1 MEKDLH
7 IGLDIGSVSVD
18 ACVIDKGHN
27 ILWTDYVRHKGQPA
41 QVSLSTLNDIILEFG
56 EERIKSISVTGSGG
70 RQIAEALSAHS
81 VNEIIAQARATME
94 LYPSVRT
101 IIEIGGEDSKLIL
114 LTDPDDKGRRSIED
128 FATNSICAAGTG
140 SFLDQQASRLGV
152 SIEEEFSRLALKS
165 LNPPRIAGR
174 CSVFAKTDM
183 IHLQQE
189 ATPDYDIIAGLCFAM
204 ARNFKSTIG
213 KGKEILKPVS
223 FQGGVSANLGMRRA
237 FKEVLELSSDE
248 FIIPEHYAIMGA
260 IGSALYHIDEGAK
273 ENYRGLNGLEDY
285 IKREKPL
292 SEGLKP
298 LVFREESYNYGEVYT
313 NLPEGEKIDAFMGVD
328 VGSISTNVVVIDRE
342 GRVLSKRYLM
352 TAGRPI
358 EAVNQGIREVGGEIG
373 DKVNILGV
381 GTTGSGRYLIADY
394 IGADVVRNEITAQAT
409 ASAFIDPK
417 VDTIFEIGG
426 QDSKFISLENGVVV
440 DFEMN
445 KVCAAGTGSFLEEQ
459 AEKLN
464 VNIKE
469 EFSRLALSATNPCD
483 LGERCT
489 VFMETALVHNQ
500 QHGARKEDLLAGLAY
515 SIVINYLNRVV
526 GDKRVGN
533 HIFFQGGTAFNKA
546 VISAFEAI
554 TGKNITVPPHH
565 EVTGAIGMALI
576 ARDNH
581 SGGKST
587 FKGFDI
593 YKRKYELSSFI
604 CSDCANR
611 CEVHQVLVENE
622 NPLYYGSRCEKY
634 EIDRVKKEHKFPDLF
649 RERKKLLET
658 VYNKS
663 IENGVERGIIGF
675 PRMLLYHELYPFWKA
690 FFTEL
695 GFRVIRS
702 KPTNK
707 DIIHNGVEAVASE
720 SCFPV
725 KVAHGH
731 VIDLLDKEIDFMLIP
746 SHITMSGETDMVDK
760 PFVCPYV
767 QTIPYVIEA
776 ALRLKEKGVKV
787 LTPRIFFHRGVG
799 YLKRELGRFARV
811 LGVSRIEIN
820 RAVDIAMSSLNEF
833 YKRLVENGKKALE
846 LLSGDEKGIVI
857 ISRPYNGCDFGIN
870 LNLPKKLLEL
880 GVLPIPMDYLD
891 LDSIKLKGKWDNL
904 YWRYSQKIL
913 SAVEIVRNHKKL
925 YPLYITNFGC
935 GPDSFIQKY
944 FRYAMGEKPSLI
956 IEVDEHSAD
965 VGAITRCEAF
975 LDSINNVVTKD
986 RYDIEPVSIISLN
999 GREKKTIW
1007 IPYMCDQAFALKAAF
1022 IANGV
1027 PAEVMPEP
1035 DDETLFWGR
1044 KYTTGKECYPAIIT
1058 TGDMVKLL
1066 LKPNFDREN
1075 AIFFMPSGSGPCRF
1089 GQYNTLQRLVL
1100 KELGYENIP
1109 IYSPNQGKSLY
1120 DDLGI
1125 VGNDFKRKA
1134 WWGVVAI
1141 DYLEKFLLQ
1150 LRPYEVNKG
1159 ETERIYRKFIQKLVD
1174 IIINIGTI
1182 DSVVDVMKE
1191 AVSELKAIKVDK
1203 SVNRPK
1209 VGIVGEIYV
1218 RSNRFSNENI
1228 ITEIE
1233 RFGGEV
1239 WIPPVSEWF
1248 LYTNWTRMR
1257 DSVWRWDIRNWL
1269 SNYLTNLVQTK
1280 DEHRIAEVF
1289 KGLLD
1294 NYPEPIIIKTI
1305 GHGRQFVDDTFEGEA
1320 IITLGKAVD
1329 YILQGLHGIVNV
1341 MPFTCMPGTIVTAIT
1356 KKMKDDY
1363 NNIPV
1368 LNMAYDGLDEPGRET
1383 RLEAFIHQARQYM
1396 ERMAYVIDYKYM
1408 IEKEKVLR

>member
-1 MEKDLH
+1 MVKNLH
-7 IGLDIGSVSVD
+7 IGLDVGSVSVD
-18 ACVIDKGHN
+18 ACVIDEGHN
-27 ILWTDYVRHKGQPA
+27 ILRTDYVRHKGQPA
-41 QVSLSTLNDIILEFG
+41 QVALSTLKDIVSDFG
-56 EERIKSISVTGSGG
+56 EGRIKSISVTGSGG
-70 RQIAEALSAHS
+70 RPIAEALSARP

-94 LYPSVRT
+94 LYPQVRT

-114 LTDPDDKGRRSIED
+114 LTDPDEKGRRSIED

-152 SIEEEFSRLALKS
+152 SIEDEFGKMALKS
-165 LNPPRIAGR
+165 VTPPRIAGR

-237 FKEVLELSSDE
+237 FKEVLELDDSD
-248 FIIPEHYAIMGA
+248 FIIPQHYAIMGA
-260 IGSALYHIDEGAK
+260 IGSALYHIDYGAR
-273 ENYRGLNGLEDY
+273 ENYKGLSGLEEY
-285 IKREKPL
+285 IKKEKPL
-292 SEGLKP
+292 GEGSKP
-298 LVFREESYNYGEVYT
+298 LVFREESYKYGEVYT
-313 NLPEGEKIDAFMGVD
+313 DLPEEAIVDAFMGVD
-328 VGSISTNVVVIDRE
+328 IGSISTNVVVIDRE

-358 EAVNQGIREVGGEIG
+358 EAVNQGIREVGEEIG
-373 DKVNILGV
+373 DRVNILGV
-381 GTTGSGRYLIADY
+381 GTTGSGRYLIADF
-394 IGADVVRNEITAQAT
+394 IGADIVRNEITAQAT
-409 ASAFIDPK
+409 ASAFIDPE

-459 AEKLN
+459 AEKVN

-469 EFSRLALSATNPCD
+469 EFSRLALSATSPCD

-500 QHGARKEDLLAGLAY
+500 QRGVKRENLLAGLAY

-526 GDKRVGN
+526 GDKRVGDR
-533 HIFFQGGTAFNKA
+533 IFFQGGTAFNKA
-546 VISAFEAI
+546 VISAFEII
-554 TGKNITVPPHH
+554 TGKPITVPPHH

-576 ARDNH
+576 ARDIY
-581 SGGKST
+581 SGDKST

-593 YKRKYELSSFI
+593 YKRNYELSTFI
-604 CSDCANR
+604 CGDCANR
-611 CEVHQVLVENE
+611 CEVHQVLIENE
-622 NPLYYGSRCEKY
+622 DPLYYGSRCEKY
-634 EIDRVKKEHKFPDLF
+634 EIDERKKEHRFPDLF
-649 RERKKLLET
+649 REREKLLET
-658 VYNKS
+658 VYNRS
-663 IENGVERGIIGF
+663 IDKGREKGVIGI

-695 GFRVIRS
+695 GYRIVRS
-702 KPTNK
+702 RPTNNE
-707 DIIHNGVEAVASE
+707 IIHNGVEAVASE

-731 VIDLLDKEIDFMLIP
+731 VIDLMDKEVDFILIP
-746 SHITMSGETDMVDK
+746 SHITMSGEAGMVDK

-776 ALRLKEKGVKV
+776 ALRLKEKGIKI
-787 LTPRIFFHRGVG
+787 LAPRIFFHRGKN
-799 YLKRELGRFARV
+799 YLKSELGRFAKT
-811 LGVSRIEIN
+811 LGVSKSDVN
-820 RAVDIAMSSLNEF
+820 RAVDVAISSHDDF
-833 YKRLVENGKKALE
+833 YRRLIENGNKALE
-846 LLSGDEKGIVI
+846 LLGENDRGIVI
-857 ISRPYNGCDFGIN
+857 VSRAYNGCDFGLN
-870 LNLPKKLLEL
+870 LNLPKKLLDL

-891 LDSIKLKGKWDNL
+891 VDSIKLKGKWDNL

-913 SAVEIVRNHKKL
+913 AGVEIVRNNRKL

-944 FRYAMGEKPSLI
+944 FRYAMGEKPALI

-975 LDSINNVVTKD
+975 LDSINNVEPKD
-986 RYDIEPVSIISLN
+986 RYEVEPVPVISLN

-1066 LKPNFDREN
+1066 LKPDFDREN

-1125 VGNDFKRKA
+1125 VGIDFKRKA

-1159 ETERIYRKFIQKLVD
+1159 ETESIYRKYVQKSVD
-1174 IIINIGTI
+1174 TIINVGTLESVI
-1182 DSVVDVMKE
+1182 DVVSN
-1191 AVSELKAIKVDK
+1191 AVREFREVKIDK
-1203 SVNRPK
+1203 SVRRPK

-1228 ITEIE
+1228 IKEIE

-1257 DSVWRWDIRNWL
+1257 DSVWRWDLKNWL
-1269 SNYLTNLVQTK
+1269 SNYLTNLVQMR
-1280 DEHRIAEVF
+1280 DEHRIADVF

-1294 NYPEPIIIKTI
+1294 NYPEPIIGDTI
-1305 GHGRQFVDDTFEGEA
+1305 DHGRQFVDDTFEGEA

-1356 KKMKDDY
+1356 KKMKDGY
-1363 NNIPV
+1363 NNVPV

-1396 ERMAYVIDYKYM
+1396 ERMEFAIENVNKL
-1408 IEKEKVLR
+1408 EKEEVFH